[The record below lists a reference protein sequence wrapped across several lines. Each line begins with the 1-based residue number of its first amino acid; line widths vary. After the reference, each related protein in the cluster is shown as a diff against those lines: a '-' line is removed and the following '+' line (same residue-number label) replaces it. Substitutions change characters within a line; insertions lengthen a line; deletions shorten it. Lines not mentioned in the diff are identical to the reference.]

1 MNSMTDVLR
10 NSGELRRSG
19 EYDLTFYWSGEDVPV
34 SRRYELAFAF
44 DEIAST
50 IWGLPADFFR
60 KVGPDLFSER
70 DRVVVL
76 SRQDKVIGFSVSRRL
91 MVGDQPVLFRR
102 YSCMYAADRGYGLYS
117 ALTAPVLEHEIA
129 QKPGT
134 LFLAWR
140 TRNPVVWFKNAAMC
154 RRVAPDLRD
163 GRADSE
169 LTELALAVCRAV
181 YPKAEVDPVTLTVNS
196 VYPGNTGYQV
206 QPRHP
211 LPELDAIFMA
221 HPGMESRHNALFGIG
236 EIKSAPTR

>member
-10 NSGELRRSG
+10 NSGELMRSG
-19 EYDLTFYWSGEDVPV
+19 DYDLTFYWSGEDVPV
-34 SRRYELAFAF
+34 SRRDDLAFAF

-76 SRQDKVIGFSVSRRL
+76 TREEKVVGFSVSRRI
-91 MVGDQPVLFRR
+91 MIGNQPVLFRR
-102 YSCMYAADRGYGLYS
+102 YSCMYAADRGHGLYR
-117 ALTAPVLEHEIA
+117 ALTAPVVEHEIA
-129 QKPGT
+129 QKPCT

-154 RRVAPDLRD
+154 TRIVPDLRD
-163 GRADSE
+163 RCVDSE
-169 LTELALAVCRAV
+169 LMDLALAVCREV
-181 YPKAEVDPVTLTVNS
+181 YPRAEIDPVTLTVNS
-196 VYPGNTGYQV
+196 VYPGNSGYLE

-221 HPGMESRHNALFGIG
+221 HPGIQSRHNALFGIG
-236 EIKSAPTR
+236 ELKSASTR